1 MTDLQSL
8 PDVHMSGEPARKR
21 KTRATVPGAMYTVN
35 DEPTWLTEATPTER
49 MRLKYEVRP
58 QNICCH

>member
-1 MTDLQSL
+1 MTDLHSL
-8 PDVHMSGEPARKR
+8 PDVRASGETGRSR
-21 KTRATVPGAMYTVN
+21 NTRATAPGAMYTVN

-58 QNICCH
+58 QNLCCH